1 MAFLILRTNFQIIIK
16 NNLEVSVLSYT
27 LVYYLT
33 STLCMIKINNLNFG
47 YHKHQLLFKN
57 MSMQLSNGHIYGLLG
72 KNGAGKSSLLKNL
85 AGLVYAQSGSMD
97 VMGYN
102 PAKREPALLA
112 QICFIP
118 EEFHMPSVKIDT
130 YVKAN
135 AAFYPN
141 FDHSY
146 FTALL
151 AEFDVPV
158 SQKLV
163 NMSYGQK
170 KKVIIAFGLA
180 TQAKLVIMDEP
191 TNGLDIP
198 SKAQFRKIMASAL
211 TEDRC
216 IIIST
221 HQVRDLD
228 NLIDTVIML
237 DESSVALKASVEEI
251 TEKLCFKRVKEL
263 DETVI
268 YAEPSLSGYHVMVPN
283 YHNEDSKLDLE
294 LLFNAV
300 LAEKNKLK
308 PIFN

>member
-1 MAFLILRTNFQIIIK
+1 
-16 NNLEVSVLSYT
+16 
-27 LVYYLT
+27 
-33 STLCMIKINNLNFG
+33 MIKINNLNFG
-47 YHKHQLLFKN
+47 YSKRQLLFKN
-57 MSMQLSNGHIYGLLG
+57 LSMQLSNGHIYGLLG
-72 KNGAGKSSLLKNL
+72 KNGAGKSTLLKNL
-85 AGLVYAQSGSMD
+85 AGLVYAQGGTVD
-97 VMGYN
+97 VMGYD
-102 PAKREPALLA
+102 PAKRQPALLQ
-112 QICFIP
+112 QICFVP
-118 EEFHMPSVKIDT
+118 EEFYLPSVKIDT
-130 YVKAN
+130 YLKAN

-141 FDHSY
+141 FDHAY

-151 AEFDVPV
+151 EEFDIPV
-158 SQKLV
+158 GQKLI

-180 TQAKLVIMDEP
+180 TNAKLIIMDEP

-211 TEDRC
+211 TEDKC

-228 NLIDTVIML
+228 NLIDTVIMV
-237 DESSVALKASVEEI
+237 DENSIALKASVEEI
-251 TEKLCFKRVKEL
+251 TNKLCFKRLKEL

-268 YAEPSLSGYHVMVPN
+268 YAEPSLSGYNAVVAN
-283 YHNEDSKLDLE
+283 YHNEDSKLDIE

-300 LAEKNKLK
+300 LAEKSKLK

>member
-1 MAFLILRTNFQIIIK
+1 
-16 NNLEVSVLSYT
+16 
-27 LVYYLT
+27 
-33 STLCMIKINNLNFG
+33 MIKINDLNFG
-47 YHKHQLLFKN
+47 YSKHKLLFKN
-57 MSMQLSNGHIYGLLG
+57 LSMQLSNGHIYGLLG
-72 KNGAGKSSLLKNL
+72 KNGAGKSTLLKNL
-85 AGLVYAQSGSMD
+85 AGLVYAQSGTLD
-97 VMGYN
+97 VLGYD
-102 PAKREPALLA
+102 PAKRQPELLQ

-118 EEFHMPSVKIDT
+118 EEFYLPSVKIDA

-141 FDHSY
+141 FDHTY
-146 FTALL
+146 FSTLL
-151 AEFDVPV
+151 AEFDIPV
-158 SQKLV
+158 GQKLI

-170 KKVIIAFGLA
+170 KKLIIAFGLA
-180 TQAKLVIMDEP
+180 TNAKLIIMDEP

-228 NLIDTVIML
+228 NLIDTVIMV
-237 DESSVALKASVEEI
+237 DENSIALKASVEEI
-251 TEKLCFKRVKEL
+251 TNKLCFKRIKEM
-263 DETVI
+263 DDTVI
-268 YAEPSLSGYHVMVPN
+268 YAEPSMAGYNAVMPN
-283 YHNEDSKLDLE
+283 YHQEDSKLDLE

>member
-1 MAFLILRTNFQIIIK
+1 
-16 NNLEVSVLSYT
+16 
-27 LVYYLT
+27 
-33 STLCMIKINNLNFG
+33 MIKINNLNFG
-47 YHKHQLLFKN
+47 YSKGKLLFKN
-57 MSMQLSNGHIYGLLG
+57 MSMQLSAGHIYGLLG

-85 AGLVYAQSGSMD
+85 AGLVYAESGTMD
-97 VMGYN
+97 VLGFN
-102 PAKREPALLA
+102 PAKRQPELL
-112 QICFIP
+112 QQVCFIP
-118 EEFHMPSVKIDT
+118 EEFYLPSVKIDAF
-130 YVKAN
+130 VKAN

-141 FDHSY
+141 FDHPY

-151 AEFDVPV
+151 AEFDIPV
-158 SQKLV
+158 AQKLI

-180 TQAKLVIMDEP
+180 TQSKLVIMDEP

-198 SKAQFRKIMASAL
+198 SKAQFRKIMATAM
-211 TEDRC
+211 TDDRC

-251 TEKLCFKRVKEL
+251 TDKLCFKKVKEL

-268 YAEPSLSGYHVMVPN
+268 YSEPSLAGYNVVMPN
-283 YHNEDSKLDLE
+283 YHQEDSKLDIE

>member
-1 MAFLILRTNFQIIIK
+1 
-16 NNLEVSVLSYT
+16 
-27 LVYYLT
+27 
-33 STLCMIKINNLNFG
+33 MIKINNLNFG
-47 YHKHQLLFKN
+47 YSKGKLLFKN
-57 MSMQLSNGHIYGLLG
+57 MSMQLSAGHIYGLLG

-85 AGLVYAQSGSMD
+85 AGLVYAQSGTMD
-97 VMGYN
+97 VMGYD
-102 PAKREPALLA
+102 PAKRQPALLQ

-118 EEFHMPSVKIDT
+118 EEFYLPSVKIDAF
-130 YVKAN
+130 VKAN
-135 AAFYPN
+135 AAFYPD
-141 FDHSY
+141 FDHAY

-151 AEFDVPV
+151 AEFDIPV
-158 SQKLV
+158 TQKLI

-198 SKAQFRKIMASAL
+198 SKAQFRKIMASVL

-237 DESSVALKASVEEI
+237 DESSIALKASVEEI
-251 TEKLCFKRVKEL
+251 TNKLCFKRVKEL

-268 YAEPSLSGYHVMVPN
+268 YSEPSLAGFNAVLQN
-283 YHNEDSKLDLE
+283 YHQEDSKLDIE

>member
-1 MAFLILRTNFQIIIK
+1 
-16 NNLEVSVLSYT
+16 
-27 LVYYLT
+27 
-33 STLCMIKINNLNFG
+33 MIKINNLNFG
-47 YHKHQLLFKN
+47 YSKNRPLFSD
-57 MSMQLSNGHIYGLLG
+57 MSMQLSFGHIYGLLG

-85 AGLVYAQSGSMD
+85 AGLVYAQSGQLD
-97 VMGYN
+97 VLGFD
-102 PAKREPALLA
+102 PAKRQPALLQ

-118 EEFHMPSVKIDT
+118 EEFYLPAVKVDA

-141 FDHSY
+141 FDHNY
-146 FTALL
+146 FASLL
-151 AEFDVPV
+151 AEFDIPV
-158 SQKLV
+158 GQKLI

-170 KKVIIAFGLA
+170 KKVIISFGLA

-198 SKAQFRKIMASAL
+198 SKAQFRKIMASVL
-211 TEDRC
+211 TDERC

-237 DESSVALKASVEEI
+237 DENKVALKASVDEI
-251 TEKLCFKRVKEL
+251 TEKLCFKRVKEI

-268 YAEPSLSGYHVMVPN
+268 YAEPSLAGYNAVVPN
-283 YHNEDSKLDLE
+283 YHQEDSRLDIE

>member
-1 MAFLILRTNFQIIIK
+1 
-16 NNLEVSVLSYT
+16 
-27 LVYYLT
+27 
-33 STLCMIKINNLNFG
+33 MIKISDLNFG
-47 YHKHQLLFKN
+47 YSKHKLLFKN
-57 MSMQLSNGHIYGLLG
+57 LSMQLSNGHIYGLLG
-72 KNGAGKSSLLKNL
+72 KNGAGKSTLLKNL
-85 AGLVYAQSGSMD
+85 AGLVYAQSGTLD
-97 VMGYN
+97 VLGYD
-102 PAKREPALLA
+102 PAKRQPELLQ

-118 EEFHMPSVKIDT
+118 EEFYLPSVKIDA

-141 FDHSY
+141 FDHTY
-146 FTALL
+146 FSTLL
-151 AEFDVPV
+151 AEFDIPV
-158 SQKLV
+158 GQKLI

-170 KKVIIAFGLA
+170 KKLIIAFGLA
-180 TQAKLVIMDEP
+180 TNAKLIIMDEP

-228 NLIDTVIML
+228 NLIDTVIMV
-237 DESSVALKASVEEI
+237 DENSIALKASVEEI
-251 TEKLCFKRVKEL
+251 TNKLCFKRIKEM
-263 DETVI
+263 DDTVI
-268 YAEPSLSGYHVMVPN
+268 YAEPSMAGYNAVMPN
-283 YHNEDSKLDLE
+283 YHQEDSKLDLE

>member
-1 MAFLILRTNFQIIIK
+1 
-16 NNLEVSVLSYT
+16 
-27 LVYYLT
+27 
-33 STLCMIKINNLNFG
+33 MIKINNLNFG
-47 YHKHQLLFKN
+47 YRKNQLLFKN
-57 MSMQLSNGHIYGLLG
+57 MSMQLSTGHIYGLLG
-72 KNGAGKSSLLKNL
+72 KNGAGKSTLLKNI
-85 AGLVYAQSGSMD
+85 AGLVYADSGSMD
-97 VMGYN
+97 VMGYD
-102 PAKREPALLA
+102 PSKRQPALLA
-112 QICFIP
+112 EICFIP
-118 EEFHMPSVKIDT
+118 EEFYLPSIKIDA

-135 AAFYPN
+135 AGFYPN
-141 FDHSY
+141 FDHPY

-151 AEFDVPV
+151 GEFDIPV
-158 SQKLV
+158 AQKLID
-163 NMSYGQK
+163 MSYGQK

-211 TEDRC
+211 TDDRC

-237 DESSVALKASVEEI
+237 DENKVALKASVDEI
-251 TEKLCFKRVKEL
+251 TDKLCFKRVKEI
-263 DETVI
+263 DDKVI
-268 YAEPSLSGYHVMVPN
+268 YAEPSLSGYNAVVQNFHQ
-283 YHNEDSKLDLE
+283 EDSKLDLE

>member
-1 MAFLILRTNFQIIIK
+1 
-16 NNLEVSVLSYT
+16 
-27 LVYYLT
+27 
-33 STLCMIKINNLNFG
+33 MIKINNLNFG
-47 YHKHQLLFKN
+47 YSKGKLLFKN
-57 MSMQLSNGHIYGLLG
+57 MSMQLSAGHIYGLLG

-85 AGLVYAQSGSMD
+85 AGLVYAESGTMD
-97 VMGYN
+97 VFGYN
-102 PAKREPALLA
+102 PAKRQPSLL
-112 QICFIP
+112 QQVCFIP
-118 EEFHMPSVKIDT
+118 EEFYLPSVKIDAF
-130 YVKAN
+130 VKAN

-141 FDHSY
+141 FDHPY

-151 AEFDVPV
+151 AEFDIPV
-158 SQKLV
+158 AQKLI

-180 TQAKLVIMDEP
+180 TQARLIIMDEP

-198 SKAQFRKIMASAL
+198 SKAQFRKIMASAM
-211 TEDRC
+211 TDDRC

-237 DESSVALKASVEEI
+237 DESSIALKASVDEI
-251 TEKLCFKRVKEL
+251 TNKLCFKRVKEL

-268 YAEPSLSGYHVMVPN
+268 YSEPSLAGYNVVMPN
-283 YHNEDSKLDLE
+283 YHNEDSKLDIE

-300 LAEKNKLK
+300 LAEKSKLK

>member
-1 MAFLILRTNFQIIIK
+1 
-16 NNLEVSVLSYT
+16 
-27 LVYYLT
+27 
-33 STLCMIKINNLNFG
+33 
-47 YHKHQLLFKN
+47 
-57 MSMQLSNGHIYGLLG
+57 MQLSNGHIYGLLG
-72 KNGAGKSSLLKNL
+72 KNGAGKSTLLKNL
-85 AGLVYAQSGSMD
+85 AGLVYAQGGTVD
-97 VMGYN
+97 VMGYD
-102 PAKREPALLA
+102 PAKRQPALLQ
-112 QICFIP
+112 QICFVP
-118 EEFHMPSVKIDT
+118 EEFYLPSVKIDT

-141 FDHSY
+141 FDHAY

-151 AEFDVPV
+151 EEFDIPV
-158 SQKLV
+158 GQKLI

-180 TQAKLVIMDEP
+180 TNAKLIIMDEP

-211 TEDRC
+211 TEDKC

-228 NLIDTVIML
+228 NLIDTVIMV
-237 DESSVALKASVEEI
+237 DENSIALKASVEEI
-251 TEKLCFKRVKEL
+251 TNKLCFKRLKEL

-268 YAEPSLSGYHVMVPN
+268 YAEPSLSGYNAVVAN
-283 YHNEDSKLDLE
+283 YHNEDSKLDIE

-300 LAEKNKLK
+300 LAEKSKLK

>member
-1 MAFLILRTNFQIIIK
+1 
-16 NNLEVSVLSYT
+16 
-27 LVYYLT
+27 
-33 STLCMIKINNLNFG
+33 
-47 YHKHQLLFKN
+47 
-57 MSMQLSNGHIYGLLG
+57 
-72 KNGAGKSSLLKNL
+72 
-85 AGLVYAQSGSMD
+85 
-97 VMGYN
+97 
-102 PAKREPALLA
+102 
-112 QICFIP
+112 
-118 EEFHMPSVKIDT
+118 
-130 YVKAN
+130 
-135 AAFYPN
+135 
-141 FDHSY
+141 
-146 FTALL
+146 
-151 AEFDVPV
+151 
-158 SQKLV
+158 
-163 NMSYGQK
+163 MSYGQK

-211 TEDRC
+211 TDDRC

-237 DESSVALKASVEEI
+237 DESSVALKASIEEI
-251 TEKLCFKRVKEL
+251 TNKLCFKRIKEL

-268 YAEPSLSGYHVMVPN
+268 YAEPSLSGFNAVMPN
-283 YHNEDSKLDLE
+283 FHNEDSKLDIE

>member
-1 MAFLILRTNFQIIIK
+1 
-16 NNLEVSVLSYT
+16 
-27 LVYYLT
+27 
-33 STLCMIKINNLNFG
+33 MIKINNLNFG
-47 YHKHQLLFKN
+47 YSKGKLLFKN
-57 MSMQLSNGHIYGLLG
+57 MSMQLSAGHIYGLLG

-85 AGLVYAQSGSMD
+85 AGLVYAESGTLD
-97 VMGYN
+97 VLGFD
-102 PAKREPALLA
+102 PAKRQPALL
-112 QICFIP
+112 QQVCFIP
-118 EEFHMPSVKIDT
+118 EEFYLPSVKIDAF
-130 YVKAN
+130 VKAN

-141 FDHSY
+141 FDHAY

-151 AEFDVPV
+151 AEFDIPV
-158 SQKLV
+158 AQKLI

-180 TQAKLVIMDEP
+180 TQSKLVIMDEP

-198 SKAQFRKIMASAL
+198 SKAQFRKIMATAM
-211 TEDRC
+211 TDDRC

-251 TEKLCFKRVKEL
+251 TNKLCFKRVKEL

-268 YAEPSLSGYHVMVPN
+268 YSEPSLAGYNVVMPN
-283 YHNEDSKLDLE
+283 YHQEDSKLDIE

-300 LAEKNKLK
+300 LAEKSKLK